1 MLFYQGLPSMWKGEF
16 FFIWCISTDC
26 TTHTTHSRMCMCI
39 EWWNLALRDKQQADR
54 LLEINRKGA
63 QCQIATSSSQQ
74 CFLKPFKNTVSY
86 LGHWFAYLTYTMEVD
101 IMGKCPQQPGTE
113 QAADFLRLKGKK
125 KCNLSFALAS
135 GDPIEAGAA
144 E

>member
-1 MLFYQGLPSMWKGEF
+1 M
-16 FFIWCISTDC
+16 
-26 TTHTTHSRMCMCI
+26 
-39 EWWNLALRDKQQADR
+39 
-54 LLEINRKGA
+54 
-63 QCQIATSSSQQ
+63 
-74 CFLKPFKNTVSY
+74 SY

-113 QAADFLRLKGKK
+113 QAADFLRLKEKK